1 MSEPGEGVTANRTLR
16 ERSHA
21 KQLPSRTRSKKSKKR
36 VAIMRVSNRSRSP
49 LDSRNVR
56 IAAHFPTRGS
66 GETSV
71 LRTYQIWGIPC

>member
-36 VAIMRVSNRSRSP
+36 VAIIRVSNRTRSH
-49 LDSRNVR
+49 LDSRKKRRNLGF
-56 IAAHFPTRGS
+56 AHVPNLGGS
-66 GETSV
+66 HVDG
-71 LRTYQIWGIPC
+71 P